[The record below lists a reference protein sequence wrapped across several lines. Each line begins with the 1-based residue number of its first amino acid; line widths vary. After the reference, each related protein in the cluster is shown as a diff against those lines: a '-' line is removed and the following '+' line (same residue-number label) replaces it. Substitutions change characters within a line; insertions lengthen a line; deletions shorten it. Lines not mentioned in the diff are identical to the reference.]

1 MAPADSTRT
10 RRELA
15 RVIFS
20 RLVGMIV
27 ILVVVLASA
36 LATSYF
42 APWRYRSRVM
52 MLARAG
58 AGQATLEGR
67 ATLRER
73 LSLFVVTQ
81 RELVRSDP
89 VLAAALM
96 KFHDESPSGPRGA
109 DGVQSYSPKQV
120 EDYISAN
127 VGKLAVARRG
137 VRVQTPGGTAAAFS
151 QTYTITVEWPEDR
164 SLAQWPTGTTRSE
177 AANGAQKF
185 ARCLVEA
192 YQRYRRELEIEQT
205 RQNARFLKGP
215 AAVVAKEELDEA
227 AVELEAYIAS
237 DLKGDLLLVE
247 SMLSGISEMGFASLR
262 TTFQAKINSADA
274 RLEELRILVREVAA
288 ELAKDQKKDGKGV
301 QVFIPA
307 DILKANPS
315 MIKLTDAIAQLR
327 MELNKLNPRFTED
340 YKTLKQTQEE
350 LDLNLADLYTAL
362 DRQKQQLDL
371 EIATLG
377 AHREKLRDLV
387 KEDEARI
394 SVLASKASKYKRLK
408 QTFDNLQG
416 IYNTRREEAAA
427 AAKAAAQALEPLEV
441 MQVGTPSLP
450 ASSSPHRPIIWLN
463 VVIGL
468 LAGIVLA
475 LTYAFLA
482 DHFDHS
488 VKGIGDVETHVGVPV
503 LASIPRIRR
512 RIIRAS

>member
-1 MAPADSTRT
+1 
-10 RRELA
+10 
-15 RVIFS
+15 
-20 RLVGMIV
+20 MIV
-27 ILVVVLASA
+27 IMAVVLASA

-42 APWRYRSRVM
+42 APWRYRSKVM

-81 RELVRSDP
+81 RELIRSDP
-89 VLAAALM
+89 VLAGALM
-96 KFHDESPSGPRGA
+96 KFHGERPRGPRDA
-109 DGVQSYSPKQV
+109 DGVQSYSPTQL

-137 VRVQTPGGTAAAFS
+137 VRVRTPGGTAAAFS

-164 SLAQWPTGTTRSE
+164 SLAQWPTSETRSE
-177 AANGAQKF
+177 AASGAQKF
-185 ARCLVEA
+185 ARYLVEA

-205 RQNARFLKGP
+205 RQNAKFLKDT
-215 AAVVAKEELDEA
+215 ATLAAKEEVDEA
-227 AVELEAYIAS
+227 ATELEAYIAS

-262 TTFQAKINSADA
+262 TTFQAKMNSADA
-274 RLEELRILVREVAA
+274 RLEELAILVREVAA
-288 ELAKDQKKDGKGV
+288 ELAKAKGKTGV

-327 MELNKLNPRFTED
+327 MELNNLNPRFTKD
-340 YKTLKQTQEE
+340 YKTRKQTQEE

-362 DRQKQQLDL
+362 ELQKQQLDL
-371 EIATLG
+371 ESATLG

-387 KEDEARI
+387 KDDEARI
-394 SVLASKASKYKRLK
+394 SLLASKASKYKRLK

-427 AAKAAAQALEPLEV
+427 AAKAAAQALEPLQV

-450 ASSSPHRPIIWLN
+450 ATSSPHRPIIWLN

-512 RIIRAS
+512 RIIRAG

>member
-1 MAPADSTRT
+1 MAPAESTRT

-27 ILVVVLASA
+27 IMVVVLVSA

-42 APWRYRSRVM
+42 SPWRYRSRVM

-58 AGQATLEGR
+58 AGQATMEGR

-81 RELVRSDP
+81 RELIRSDP
-89 VLAAALM
+89 VLASALM
-96 KFHDESPSGPRGA
+96 KFDGQTPRGPKDA
-109 DGVQSYSPKQV
+109 DGVPWYSPRQV
-120 EDYISAN
+120 EDYVSAN
-127 VGKLAVARRG
+127 VAKLAGARRG

-164 SLAQWPTGTTRSE
+164 KLTQLPTEESRSD
-177 AANGAQKF
+177 AARGAQKF
-185 ARCLVEA
+185 ARSLVEA
-192 YQRYRRELEIEQT
+192 YLRHRRALAVEQT
-205 RQNARFLKGP
+205 RQSAKFLKDTATL
-215 AAVVAKEELDEA
+215 AAKQELDVA
-227 AVELEAYIAS
+227 AGEMETYIS
-237 DLKGDLLLVE
+237 TDLKGDLLLVE
-247 SMLSGISEMGFASLR
+247 SMLSGISEIGFASLR
-262 TTFQAKINSADA
+262 TTFQAKMNSADA
-274 RLEELRILVREVAA
+274 RLEELAILKREVEA
-288 ELAKDQKKDGKGV
+288 ELAKAKGKKGV

-307 DILKANPS
+307 EVLKANPS
-315 MIKLTDAIAQLR
+315 MIKLTDAIARLR
-327 MELNKLNPRFTED
+327 MELNNLNPRFTEE
-340 YKTLKQTQEE
+340 YKTRKQMREE
-350 LDLNLADLYTAL
+350 LDLNLADLYAAL
-362 DRQKQQLDL
+362 ELQKKQLDL
-371 EIATLG
+371 EVATLG
-377 AHREKLRDLV
+377 AHRRKLGELV
-387 KEDEARI
+387 KADEARI
-394 SVLASKASKYKRLK
+394 AELASKASKYKRLK

-416 IYNTRREEAAA
+416 IYNKRREETAAA
-427 AAKAAAQALEPLEV
+427 VKAAAQAQEPLAV

-450 ASSSPHRPIIWLN
+450 APSSPHRPIIWLN
-463 VVIGL
+463 VVIGV